1 MIKSLIREILLFFQL
16 GITKNLAYD
25 IYSRKLIRKYVK
37 SSDNCVD
44 IGAHKGEFLSY
55 FIKQSPKGKHL
66 AFEPIPHHYSALK
79 NNWSGVAQIYPYALS
94 NKKGQSEF
102 QWVKNAEAYSGL
114 KQRKYKVENPEIEIL
129 SVETHLLDEFKN
141 DNKPI
146 RFIKIDVEGAEF
158 LVLQGA
164 REILKT
170 QRPFVLFEFGL
181 GASDYYQ
188 NTPEELFQ
196 FFEALNY
203 SLYSLKEA
211 LSKKEPYALKSFKE
225 VYASNSDYYFWASP
239 K

>member
-1 MIKSLIREILLFFQL
+1 MIKSLIREVLLFLQL

-25 IYSRKLIRKYVK
+25 IYSRKLIKKYVK

-55 FIKQSPKGKHL
+55 FIKQSPKGQHL

-79 NNWSGVAQIYPYALS
+79 NKWSDIAQIYPFALS
-94 NKKGQSEF
+94 NKMGQSEF

-114 KQRKYKVENPEIEIL
+114 KRRKYAVSNPDIETIEIE
-129 SVETHLLDEFKN
+129 TRKLDEFIVEN
-141 DNKPI
+141 RPI
-146 RFIKIDVEGAEF
+146 HFIKIDVEGAEF

-164 REILKT
+164 KEILKT
-170 QRPFVLFEFGL
+170 QKPFVLFEFGL

-188 NTPEELFQ
+188 NTPEGLFQ
-196 FFEALNY
+196 FFDALNY
-203 SLYSLKEA
+203 NIFTLKEA
-211 LSKKEPYALKSFKE
+211 LAANTAFDLESFKE
-225 VYASNSDYYFWASP
+225 AYLTNTDYYFWAAP